1 MRAKQS
7 GPAGTVKALGLL
19 LAATAAFP
27 LLSGCAGAWVNPGK
41 TPADTK
47 ADEAA
52 CSREAEEDSLA
63 RAGRPRAD
71 YAPPGGPTAGNLGRS
86 PMEMRD
92 RDAVAQ
98 DFNGGVERCM
108 EAKGYTRGK
117 PGKS

>member
-1 MRAKQS
+1 MRAKQT
-7 GPAGTVKALGLL
+7 GPAGTVKALRLL
-19 LAATAAFP
+19 IAAAMALS
-27 LLSGCAGAWVNPGK
+27 LLSGCASPWVNSSK
-41 TPADTK
+41 TAAEAQ

-63 RAGRPRAD
+63 RAGKPRAD

-92 RDAVAQ
+92 RDAVSR
-98 DFNGGVERCM
+98 DFNGGVDRCM
-108 EAKGYTRGK
+108 EAKGYTHGK